1 MKPFCKLLI
10 LLFIVATQAVAQ
22 SEPDTSVLK
31 QKKLIEAQHVFV
43 GIFGRRDKLAKK
55 AEWTTSPWVIDE
67 KAYALGRS
75 KRLVLLKEEGVSSIG
90 GLQGDYEFVEFSR
103 ERLDK
108 LVLDI
113 LDVFDVKVSGLR
125 K

>member
-1 MKPFCKLLI
+1 MKNGWIHEDGGESYLTSRG
-10 LLFIVATQAVAQ
+10 VEAVE
-22 SEPDTSVLK
+22 SGFSDKV
-31 QKKLIEAQHVFV
+31 KKLIEAQHIFV

-75 KRLVLLKEEGVSSIG
+75 KRLVLLKEEGVTSIG
-90 GLQGDYEFVEFSR
+90 GLQGDYEFIEFSR

-108 LVLDI
+108 LVLAI
-113 LDVFDVKVSGLR
+113 LEIFDVRVAGLR